1 MPHIIIVTFV
11 ILIVT
16 GLIVGNYFYGVAVKR
31 SSKTGNVLEINS
43 DKKTF
48 MGDDFM
54 RLSTKPSPLSK
65 KIRKEP
71 SLPPFATAIIRGH
84 RLLERGRA
92 IDIRTAIRGLM

>member
-48 MGDDFM
+48 MGDDSYFNEVA
-54 RLSTKPSPLSK
+54 P
-65 KIRKEP
+65 E
-71 SLPPFATAIIRGH
+71 H
-84 RLLERGRA
+84 RYIQSGNK
-92 IDIRTAIRGLM
+92 

>member
-48 MGDDFM
+48 MGDD
-54 RLSTKPSPLSK
+54 S
-65 KIRKEP
+65 
-71 SLPPFATAIIRGH
+71 
-84 RLLERGRA
+84 
-92 IDIRTAIRGLM
+92 